1 MPAVT
6 EIIQDVLNLPRAER
20 SFIAK
25 KLLESLE
32 SDESFSGE
40 EMKVFQNRSQ
50 EIREGLVKTMTLE
63 QLQQDVSVRMALQV

>member
-6 EIIQDVLNLPRAER
+6 GIIQDVLNLPRAER

-50 EIREGLVKTMTLE
+50 EIREDLVKPMTLE
-63 QLQQDVSVRMALQV
+63 QLQQDVSVRMA

>member
-50 EIREGLVKTMTLE
+50 EIREGLVKPMTLE
-63 QLQQDVSVRMALQV
+63 QLQQDVSVRMA

>member
-32 SDESFSGE
+32 SDESFSPE

-50 EIREGLVKTMTLE
+50 EIREGLVKPMTLE
-63 QLQQDVSVRMALQV
+63 QLQQDVSVRMA